1 MVFLVEMES
10 DLAPPANPASPQEN
24 TGEISWTQRA
34 TELIS
39 PLIGPI
45 GWRK

>member
-10 DLAPPANPASPQEN
+10 DLAPPANPANPEEN

-34 TELIS
+34 TQSIS
-39 PLIGPI
+39 PLIGWM
-45 GWRK
+45 GLRK